1 MKTYLTLWYSSEG
14 ESPVGVGRRLNE
26 LGFRGEQGNYD
37 FAYAWDKKPS
47 VDELLRLGNT
57 VQKKLNGSK
66 AVFKME
72 TI

>member
-14 ESPVGVGRRLNE
+14 DSPIEVGKKLNA
-26 LGFRGEQGNYD
+26 LGFVDQQGNYD
-37 FAYAWDKKPS
+37 FSYSWDKRPP
-47 VDELLRLGNT
+47 VDELLRLGNLI
-57 VQKKLNGSK
+57 QKKLHGSK